1 MDPVLFRALIDRLN
15 DAVEIIDAKTG
26 RFIDVNERTCADLG
40 YTREEMLKLSVTDIE
55 TELPTDFHWDRQ
67 VERLRTGG
75 SMFFQGFHKR
85 KDGSTFPVEV
95 SVTYVEAPSQG
106 YVLAVSRNVTERK
119 RMEAELKQA
128 ILVAEAANRA
138 KSEFLATMSH
148 ELRTPLT
155 LILAPLGS
163 LLRKS
168 QGDSVSAPRA
178 DLERMQRN
186 TMRLKEMVD
195 DVLDYSKTES
205 GRMGLDLEAVDIEE
219 AMHRLIDDIRPAAA
233 ARGVALTLTDTSE
246 GFRLVAID
254 RNKFE
259 KIVLN
264 LVSNAIKFTPSGGK
278 VDVTVERKREE
289 LTLRVA
295 DTGIGIAPD
304 KIPLLFQ
311 RFQQVDASSTR
322 RYGGTGLGLALV
334 KEFATLMAGDVSVE
348 SALGSGSTFSVTLP
362 RRAIDAGS
370 CDAALKK
377 HEDAARVR
385 APGPSA
391 PPPADAT
398 PPWVLGLPKVV
409 LAEDTPD
416 MRAYVAAELCAE
428 FNVIAVENGKQALDA
443 IRLHRPDAVLS
454 DVMMPEMDG
463 VELARAMK
471 ADPDLKLIPV
481 ILLTAHAGRDSV
493 IAGLDSGA
501 DDYLSKP
508 FSSMELLARVRAAC
522 RLRRA
527 YEQASQANARAPS
540 RNRRVSRRRTAQ
552 S

>member
-40 YTREEMLKLSVTDIE
+40 YTREEMMKLSVTDIE
-55 TELPTDFHWDRQ
+55 TELPTDFHWDQQ
-67 VERLRTGG
+67 VERLRIGG
-75 SMFFQGFHKR
+75 SMFFQGTHKR
-85 KDGSTFPVEV
+85 KDGTTFPVEV

-138 KSEFLATMSH
+138 KGEFLATMSH

-155 LILAPLGS
+155 LILAPLDS

-168 QGDSVSAPRA
+168 VGDFVSAPRA

-219 AMHRLIDDIRPAAA
+219 ATHRLIDDIRPAAA
-233 ARGVALTLTDTSE
+233 ARGIELTLADASE

-295 DTGIGIAPD
+295 DTGIGIAPE

-334 KEFATLMAGDVSVE
+334 KEFATLMGGDVSVE
-348 SALGSGSTFSVTLP
+348 SAPGSGSTFSVTLP
-362 RRAIDAGS
+362 RRAVDAAS

-377 HEDAARVR
+377 HENAARVR
-385 APGPSA
+385 APAPST

-398 PPWVLGLPKVV
+398 PPWVLGLPKIV

-416 MRAYVAAELCAE
+416 MRAYVAAELRAE
-428 FNVIAVENGKQALDA
+428 FNVIAVENGKQALA
-443 IRLHRPDAVLS
+443 AVRLHRPDAVLS

-463 VELARAMK
+463 VELVRAMK

-481 ILLTAHAGRDSV
+481 ILLTALAGRDSV
-493 IAGLDSGA
+493 VAGLDSGA

-508 FSSMELLARVRAAC
+508 FSPMELLARVRAAC
-522 RLRRA
+522 RLHRA

-540 RNRRVSRRRTAQ
+540 RNRRPPRRKTAQ